1 MSLVGCQIHPINV
14 NSHLQKSL
22 EIFGKKSGDNIWFK
36 IDKEIKVSP
45 LISIMVHIPF

>member
-1 MSLVGCQIHPINV
+1 MSLVGCKINPIDA

-22 EIFGKKSGDNIWFK
+22 EIFDKKSGDKIWSK
-36 IDKEIKVSP
+36 DDKEIKVSP